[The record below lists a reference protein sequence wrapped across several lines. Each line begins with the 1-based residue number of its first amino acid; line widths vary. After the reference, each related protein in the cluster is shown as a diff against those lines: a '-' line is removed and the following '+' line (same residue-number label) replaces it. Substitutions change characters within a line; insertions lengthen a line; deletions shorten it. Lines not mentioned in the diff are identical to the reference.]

1 MAEGLWAGLVT
12 NASPYAIPPG
22 AAVEQTN
29 LVTTVP
35 GQLATRGGMWPAAS
49 TPTATAV
56 RDVYPRVTSTATQ
69 MVALNA
75 SGELVLLSSISYGT
89 APAAPLSPTL
99 APSAGQVQSN
109 YLGDFYDHAGEP
121 P

>member
-12 NASPYAIPPG
+12 NASPYAIPAG

-35 GQLATRGGMWPAAS
+35 GQLTTRGGMQRVVTTPAAS
-49 TPTATAV
+49 AV
-56 RDVYPRVTSTATQ
+56 LDCYPRVTSTVVQ
-69 MVALNA
+69 MLTLNA
-75 SGELVLLSSISYGT
+75 AGEVVLLSNIV
-89 APAAPLSPTL
+89 PLAAGSPLSPTL
-99 APSAGQVQSN
+99 SPSSGQVQSN